1 MFTEKCHLWPG
12 CRNPAGGSF
21 GFRFSSVASMSL
33 LQVRNLHKRYGD
45 FVALHDVSF
54 EVDRGEI
61 LGFLGP
67 NGAGKTTAMMILAGL
82 KTKDGGEVIIDGKH
96 LEEDPV
102 HLKRLMGV
110 VPQELAI
117 YPDLTGEENL
127 GFFGSLYGYSGAD
140 LKRRVAEGLARV
152 GLSEF
157 ATQYVRAYSGGM
169 KRRLNF
175 AVGVLHEPQLVI
187 LDEPTVGVDPQ
198 SRSHLLDCVR
208 DLAEKG
214 VGIIYC
220 SHYMEEIEAMCRRV
234 AIFDHG
240 KILAYGPLDELLDR
254 NRRDLELQVQGWT
267 PAMAERLG
275 ERVTVGDV
283 RGDSAVVT
291 ISRVDG
297 SAGTNLTQRLSEVIA
312 LVQAGAGQ
320 LSQIHTKEYT
330 LERMFLEKTGRRLR
344 D

>member
-1 MFTEKCHLWPG
+1 
-12 CRNPAGGSF
+12 
-21 GFRFSSVASMSL
+21 MSL

-54 EVDRGEI
+54 EVDRGEV

-254 NRRDLELQVQGWT
+254 SRRDLELLVQGWT

-275 ERVTVGDV
+275 ERVTVAEV

-291 ISRVDG
+291 IPRVDG
-297 SAGTNLTQRLSEVIA
+297 AAGTNLTQRLSEVIA
-312 LVQAGAGQ
+312 QVQAGAGQ